1 MAFKLGPGAD
11 QIAEGYELVQR
22 HLDNQETTNQLLLD
36 IANASGP
43 GVQTLAITE
52 HELGGGIEVDFP
64 VEGGTRWIIPRLATG
79 GTFGVP
85 TAPVLLLPANN
96 RRLGGTIV
104 NKGAHNINLFLAG
117 PNTVAASGGAG
128 IAPVWLKSEG
138 GSWDFRLGSLLW
150 CGSVCATAET
160 AESSVTVAEV

>member
-1 MAFKLGPGAD
+1 MAMKLGPSAE
-11 QIAEGYELVQR
+11 QIQEGYELVQR

-79 GTFGVP
+79 GSFAIP
-85 TAPVLLLPANN
+85 TELVTLLSANN
-96 RRLGGTIV
+96 RRLGGTVV
-104 NKGAHNINLFLAG
+104 NKGEHDITLFLAG
-117 PNTVAASGGAG
+117 ARAAGATSGIGE
-128 IAPVWLKSEG
+128 IFLKNSG

-150 CGSVCATAET
+150 CGGVSAISPEGASIAT
-160 AESSVTVAEV
+160 VVEV